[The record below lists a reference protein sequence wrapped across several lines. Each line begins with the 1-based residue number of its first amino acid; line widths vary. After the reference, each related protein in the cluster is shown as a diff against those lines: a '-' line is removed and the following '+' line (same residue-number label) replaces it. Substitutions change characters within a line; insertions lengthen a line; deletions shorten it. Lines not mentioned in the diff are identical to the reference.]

1 MKYIP
6 EVDKQALQES
16 LSQKFVCFLFCRVQN
31 MSMRSWMWVCWD
43 YLYKFIF
50 IQRLCLFHKT
60 GFSQCDLCS
69 DWSKIKNVWISSHD
83 CTKLDTHRQT
93 EHLLQFIFL
102 FDFSPTM
109 NQQMWRL
116 CWSYIVS
123 SSQNVHLTG
132 CSVLLHTSFVQRI
145 WDMITTWLWHNT
157 DF

>member
-69 DWSKIKNVWISSHD
+69 DWSKIKNVWISSCD
-83 CTKLDTHRQT
+83 CTKRDTQTDRQSIHYSLFFFLISHQQWTNRCGGSAGVTLLAALKMFISLD
-93 EHLLQFIFL
+93 
-102 FDFSPTM
+102 
-109 NQQMWRL
+109 
-116 CWSYIVS
+116 
-123 SSQNVHLTG
+123 
-132 CSVLLHTSFVQRI
+132 VLSFCTQVLSNESG
-145 WDMITTWLWHNT
+145 TW
-157 DF
+157 

>member
-50 IQRLCLFHKT
+50 IQRLCLFHKM

-69 DWSKIKNVWISSHD
+69 DWSKIKNVWISSQD
-83 CTKLDTHRQT
+83 CTKRDTQTVRQSIRYSLFFFLISHQQWTRCGGSAGVTLLAALKMFISLD
-93 EHLLQFIFL
+93 
-102 FDFSPTM
+102 
-109 NQQMWRL
+109 
-116 CWSYIVS
+116 
-123 SSQNVHLTG
+123 
-132 CSVLLHTSFVQRI
+132 VLSFCTQVLSNESG
-145 WDMITTWLWHNT
+145 TW
-157 DF
+157 